1 MKHVFKQLA
10 VYQPKTKVGESY
22 KPSRFEIGTA
32 IIDLEYISAVYEC
45 VIFENENKQDDEVLN
60 WLKEKQLI
68 LARIILKDGTKFSN
82 IIVPNMNYFGIILG
96 DVTF

>member
-22 KPSRFEIGTA
+22 KPCQFKTCSV
-32 IIDLEYISAVYEC
+32 IIDLEYISAVGEC
-45 VIFENENKQDDEVLN
+45 IIFENVNKQDDEVLD

-68 LARIILKDGTKFSN
+68 LTK
-82 IIVPNMNYFGIILG
+82 IVAQHI
-96 DVTF
+96 

>member
-22 KPSRFEIGTA
+22 KPCQFKTGTV
-32 IIDLEYISAVYEC
+32 IIDLEFISAVGEC
-45 VIFENENKQDDEVLN
+45 VIFENENKQNDEIFD

-68 LARIILKDGTKFSN
+68 LAKIILKDGSKVPN
-82 IIVPNMNYFGIILG
+82 IIVPNMEYFGIILG
-96 DVTF
+96 DVSF